1 MSDEELLEDDSA
13 VDEANGFDAS
23 ETPDAPEEVQGE
35 PDLGAVVDRL
45 SQIESVTAELDTFR
59 HSASSQIGRMQGLQS
74 AVDKLYKDDASVATM
89 SRVDVLED
97 EIQVLSEM
105 LFKAFPDEEV
115 KLALKERE
123 LDRRLKA
130 IETPQQEAPSEE
142 ATGGNEALWQ
152 YATNEAHSKLQ
163 QMGIDPTT
171 VPQSVYDTAIQSGSP
186 ITAIQMVE
194 EWGKKSLGS
203 LDVAV
208 NKRAANNGSVPRAS
222 ATSSI
227 ENLVR
232 AYGEGGDIS
241 VAEKRRV
248 MEHLGL

>member
-1 MSDEELLEDDSA
+1 MSDAELLEDGSA

-23 ETPDAPEEVQGE
+23 ETPDALEEVQGE
-35 PDLGAVVDRL
+35 PDLMAVVDRL

-130 IETPQQEAPSEE
+130 IETPTQGAPSAE
-142 ATGGNEALWQ
+142 AEGNEALWQ
-152 YATNEAHSKLQ
+152 YATTEAHSKLQ

-186 ITAIQMVE
+186 ITAIQLVE
-194 EWGKKSLGS
+194 EWGKKSLGT

>member
-1 MSDEELLEDDSA
+1 MSDAELLEDGSA

-23 ETPDAPEEVQGE
+23 ETPDALEEVQDE
-35 PDLGAVVDRL
+35 PDLMAVVDRL

-130 IETPQQEAPSEE
+130 IETPKQEAPSEE
-142 ATGGNEALWQ
+142 ATGGN
-152 YATNEAHSKLQ
+152 
-163 QMGIDPTT
+163 
-171 VPQSVYDTAIQSGSP
+171 
-186 ITAIQMVE
+186 
-194 EWGKKSLGS
+194 
-203 LDVAV
+203 
-208 NKRAANNGSVPRAS
+208 
-222 ATSSI
+222 
-227 ENLVR
+227 
-232 AYGEGGDIS
+232 
-241 VAEKRRV
+241 
-248 MEHLGL
+248 